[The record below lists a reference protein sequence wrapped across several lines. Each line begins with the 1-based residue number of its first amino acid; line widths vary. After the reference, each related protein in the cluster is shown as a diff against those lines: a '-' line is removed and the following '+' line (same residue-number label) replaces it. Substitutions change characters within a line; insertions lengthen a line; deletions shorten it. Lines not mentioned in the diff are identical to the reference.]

1 MPMEINE
8 ALDEL
13 HKAGLIT
20 EFTAAGIDTDQII
33 TSFTPD
39 SMTEYVHELANHN
52 HDLTKTERFNLM
64 RIIKMLKQIE
74 AKGRLEALGLASVFK
89 AAKSIQRQNGGSLV
103 K

>member
-1 MPMEINE
+1 MEMEINE

-20 EFTAAGIDTDQII
+20 EFIAAGIDTDQII
-33 TSFTPD
+33 TTFTPQ

-52 HDLTKTERFNLM
+52 HNLTKTERFNLK
-64 RIIKMLKQIE
+64 RIIEMLKQID
-74 AKGRLEALGLASVFK
+74 AKGRLEELGLAGVLK
-89 AAKSIQRQNGGSLV
+89 AARSIQRQNGGVLT